1 MRNHP
6 LLGPLLGIIGAIA
19 LFVVSLMTWYQ
30 VDLSKISVGA
40 KFAAQYAKQADLA
53 TSANAWEPW
62 GFGSDI
68 VMLAVIVGAIGL
80 GVMLASGG
88 TRSVGLAA
96 ALLAVGVVGTLLIL
110 LHILS
115 GPQPT
120 EIVDVQ
126 PISWLGALSAIVI
139 MVGGYLSFD
148 YAQHSAP
155 LQPQK
160 ATQAK
165 AKTARAQQRSPRPA
179 PQPDRGGHWDDADFD

>member
-148 YAQHSAP
+148 YAQHSSP

-160 ATQAK
+160 AKQAK
-165 AKTARAQQRSPRPA
+165 AKDTRAQQHSPRPA
-179 PQPDRGGHWDDADFD
+179 PQPDRGGLWDDTDFD